1 MIQRDSRFC
10 ASSSLFL
17 VLSCPWLVIRYSV
30 VGLLCFCMIS
40 IALIDMY
47 VIHNFLFNWRLLS
60 VWKYAVVICMQP
72 NHAFFSN
79 FFSEK
84 KCLLYT
90 SFQKKMPSLHFFC
103 ALFSVFFMILGV
115 NYWHLLQIEDFV
127 QRKFYLIFYP
137 FAVLKKITCSYLTQ
151 SVLLSYR

>member
-84 KCLLYT
+84 NAFFTLLLCIVFCFLYDPW
-90 SFQKKMPSLHFFC
+90 SQLLAPLADWGFCSKK
-103 ALFSVFFMILGV
+103 V
-115 NYWHLLQIEDFV
+115 
-127 QRKFYLIFYP
+127 
-137 FAVLKKITCSYLTQ
+137 
-151 SVLLSYR
+151 LSYFLSLCCFKKDNMFLSHSVSVTKLPLIRIYISTPS